1 MAYQSGYASENELLR
16 QLDGLG
22 YERVNVHNVEQ
33 LHDDFRQI
41 INERHMDKLEGRPLT
56 DREFERLMTDINSK
70 SVFDSAMQ
78 LRDKYALQRDD
89 DSIVYIELMNLKQWC
104 QNKFQVTNQVTVND
118 NIKVVMM

>member
-104 QNKFQVTNQVTVND
+104 QNKFQVTNQVIVND
-118 NIKVVMM
+118 KYKSR

>member
-118 NIKVVMM
+118 KYKSR

>member
-33 LHDDFRQI
+33 LHDNFRQI

-78 LRDKYALQRDD
+78 LRDKYVLQRDD

-118 NIKVVMM
+118 KYKSR

>member
-56 DREFERLMTDINSK
+56 DREFERLIQILTVSLSLIVRCNYVINMSFK
-70 SVFDSAMQ
+70 
-78 LRDKYALQRDD
+78 
-89 DSIVYIELMNLKQWC
+89 E
-104 QNKFQVTNQVTVND
+104 
-118 NIKVVMM
+118 MMIRLFT